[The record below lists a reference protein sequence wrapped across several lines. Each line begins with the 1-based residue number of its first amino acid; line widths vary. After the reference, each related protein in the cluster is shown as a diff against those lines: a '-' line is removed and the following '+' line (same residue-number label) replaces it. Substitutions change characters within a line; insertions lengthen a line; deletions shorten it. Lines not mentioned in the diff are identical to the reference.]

1 MSVAFQH
8 YDWEKISLLKNQC
21 NNLYIYIYIEIKG
34 RHFLT

>member
-21 NNLYIYIYIEIKG
+21 NNLYI
-34 RHFLT
+34 